1 MSDMKLYEG
10 ISHID
15 DDLIDEANVPARRP
29 RYYTFALSAAAVL
42 LVIGVSGIALG
53 GNGKYS
59 PRRYTGGE
67 TASTA
72 ATGYITTTAASQ
84 VSTAARA
91 GTTAAATSGIV
102 GETSPTTAANNKDSY
117 SPAETSVKADT
128 NVTAAQ
134 ITRSSP
140 SVTSAAAKATAPVR
154 QTTAAVTNVPQ
165 TTVQPAMTTDVQEDE
180 RSFDM
185 KKAISLLS
193 SAIMLNPI
201 AANNAYTADLAYKDP
216 AERYG
221 LGTSRYSEE
230 VSEISPAEQELF
242 DRIDQGLID
251 IDIDRNGEL
260 DMRDTALLYFYEL
273 RDYLIN
279 NPDDTQYAELFAK
292 SLVNYDLNELPE
304 EIREF
309 LENRESIRNKELF
322 AKSKYYWPS
331 AIATLDSKLLA
342 RYHLTHTLKP
352 EYFTEEYYSDV
363 VVFDALTNY
372 DQMFRFDYFF
382 YFIGGTRT
390 SLLNQMRG
398 AFPGDLEPL
407 FDLNGDGVFDLHDV
421 QDYTEYQF
429 GYKVPEAEYAAIVD
443 SDAVDITKYREY
455 PDSDDSI
462 SEAVFKNCVKL
473 EMANIEFEK
482 TYGFAYQ
489 EKENPE
495 SIVRIGFQNMI
506 ELYFMNNEYKLIYAK
521 PEYYTENRPGCEGL
535 PLYDRV
541 DLYSF
546 VSQYAGSHG
555 FTTTKLSFNETTF
568 NLFYD
573 KWSAAVKNGTA
584 DLPDVNGNGIIDKD
598 DFSFLQQ
605 YEKEIWAKTP
615 ETDTKLPRS
624 IRSFLDTE
632 FDLNE
637 NGISGDLYDVMG
649 ASVFIRANYPEL
661 TPDVSTSAVPE
672 TTISF
677 PKGDAN
683 CDGKVSVADSV
694 AILQFIAN
702 RDKFDLKPQG
712 KENADVNGDGSV
724 TGSDALEIQKLD
736 AGIIVIK

>member
-1 MSDMKLYEG
+1 MQKQKGKSEKRESRGIKNTKSAKSAKSVKSAKNTKSANSARGVQSSDYNVDNIIAPATVPGSGAVGIIRVSGGDSIKIAAKVIKLKSGAKSASTGAKKGSTTLLSAEPRRLYLANIEEN
-10 ISHID
+10 D
-15 DDLIDEANVPARRP
+15 KLIDE
-29 RYYTFALSAAAVL
+29 L
-42 LVIGVSGIALG
+42 LVAVFKALDSYTG
-53 GNGKYS
+53 EDCVEIFTHASAYIMNKVQMMMMREASQLLESKKISAPLRMAFAGEFTQRAFLNGKMDL
-59 PRRYTGGE
+59 
-67 TASTA
+67 A
-72 ATGYITTTAASQ
+72 Q
-84 VSTAARA
+84 
-91 GTTAAATSGIV
+91 
-102 GETSPTTAANNKDSY
+102 
-117 SPAETSVKADT
+117 AE
-128 NVTAAQ
+128 
-134 ITRSSP
+134 
-140 SVTSAAAKATAPVR
+140 
-154 QTTAAVTNVPQ
+154 AV
-165 TTVQPAMTTDVQEDE
+165 
-180 RSFDM
+180 
-185 KKAISLLS
+185 
-193 SAIMLNPI
+193 
-201 AANNAYTADLAYKDP
+201 ADLIA
-216 AERYG
+216 
-221 LGTSRYSEE
+221 SE
-230 VSEISPAEQELF
+230 
-242 DRIDQGLID
+242 
-251 IDIDRNGEL
+251 
-260 DMRDTALLYFYEL
+260 T
-273 RDYLIN
+273 
-279 NPDDTQYAELFAK
+279 
-292 SLVNYDLNELPE
+292 
-304 EIREF
+304 
-309 LENRESIRNKELF
+309 ES
-322 AKSKYYWPS
+322 A
-331 AIATLDSKLLA
+331 
-342 RYHLTHTLKP
+342 HTM
-352 EYFTEEYYSDV
+352 
-363 VVFDALTNY
+363 A
-372 DQMFRFDYFF
+372 M
-382 YFIGGTRT
+382 
-390 SLLNQMRG
+390 NQMRG

-429 GYKVPEAEYAAIVD
+429 GYKVPEAEYAAIVG

-473 EMANIEFEK
+473 EKANIEFEK

-541 DLYSF
+541 DLYRF

-649 ASVFIRANYPEL
+649 ASLFIRANYPEL

-672 TTISF
+672 ATISF

-702 RDKFDLKPQG
+702 RDKFNLKPQG

-724 TGSDALEIQKLD
+724 TGSDALEIQKMD
-736 AGIIVIK
+736 AGVIVIK

>member
-1 MSDMKLYEG
+1 
-10 ISHID
+10 
-15 DDLIDEANVPARRP
+15 
-29 RYYTFALSAAAVL
+29 
-42 LVIGVSGIALG
+42 
-53 GNGKYS
+53 
-59 PRRYTGGE
+59 
-67 TASTA
+67 
-72 ATGYITTTAASQ
+72 
-84 VSTAARA
+84 
-91 GTTAAATSGIV
+91 
-102 GETSPTTAANNKDSY
+102 
-117 SPAETSVKADT
+117 
-128 NVTAAQ
+128 
-134 ITRSSP
+134 
-140 SVTSAAAKATAPVR
+140 
-154 QTTAAVTNVPQ
+154 
-165 TTVQPAMTTDVQEDE
+165 
-180 RSFDM
+180 
-185 KKAISLLS
+185 
-193 SAIMLNPI
+193 
-201 AANNAYTADLAYKDP
+201 
-216 AERYG
+216 
-221 LGTSRYSEE
+221 
-230 VSEISPAEQELF
+230 
-242 DRIDQGLID
+242 
-251 IDIDRNGEL
+251 
-260 DMRDTALLYFYEL
+260 MRDTALLYFYEL

-724 TGSDALEIQKLD
+724 TGSDALEIQKMD

>member
-1 MSDMKLYEG
+1 LSDMKLYEG

-59 PRRYTGGE
+59 PRRYTGVG

-140 SVTSAAAKATAPVR
+140 SVTSAAAKTTAPVQ
-154 QTTAAVTNVPQ
+154 QTTAAVTDVPQ
-165 TTVQPAMTTDVQEDE
+165 TTVQPAMTTDAQEDE

-304 EIREF
+304 DIREF

-322 AKSKYYWPS
+322 AKSKHYWPS

-382 YFIGGTRT
+382 YFIGGART

-429 GYKVPEAEYAAIVD
+429 GYKVPEAEYAAIVG

-473 EMANIEFEK
+473 EKANIEFEK

-495 SIVRIGFQNMI
+495 SIVRIGFQKMI

-555 FTTTKLSFNETTF
+555 FTTTKISFNETTF

-584 DLPDVNGNGIIDKD
+584 DLPDVNGNGSIDKD

-649 ASVFIRANYPEL
+649 ASIFIRANYPEL

-724 TGSDALEIQKLD
+724 TGSDALEIQKMD

>member
-91 GTTAAATSGIV
+91 GTTVAATSGIV
-102 GETSPTTAANNKDSY
+102 RETSPTTAANNKDSY
-117 SPAETSVKADT
+117 SPTETSVKADT
-128 NVTAAQ
+128 NVTDAQ

-140 SVTSAAAKATAPVR
+140 SVTSAAAKATAPVQ
-154 QTTAAVTNVPQ
+154 QTTAAVTDVPQ
-165 TTVQPAMTTDVQEDE
+165 TTVQPAMTTDAQEDE

-260 DMRDTALLYFYEL
+260 DMRDTALLYFYET

-473 EMANIEFEK
+473 EKANIEFEK

-541 DLYSF
+541 NLYSF

-555 FTTTKLSFNETTF
+555 FTTTKISFNETTF

-724 TGSDALEIQKLD
+724 TGNDALEIQKMD

>member
-59 PRRYTGGE
+59 PRRYTGVG

-140 SVTSAAAKATAPVR
+140 SVTSAAAKTTAPVQ
-154 QTTAAVTNVPQ
+154 QTTAAVTDVPQ
-165 TTVQPAMTTDVQEDE
+165 TTVQPAMTTDAQEDE

-304 EIREF
+304 DIREF

-322 AKSKYYWPS
+322 AKSKHYWPS

-382 YFIGGTRT
+382 YFIGGART

-429 GYKVPEAEYAAIVD
+429 GYKVPEAEYAAIVG

-473 EMANIEFEK
+473 EKANIEFEK

-495 SIVRIGFQNMI
+495 SIVRIGFQKMI

-555 FTTTKLSFNETTF
+555 FTTTKISFNETTF

-584 DLPDVNGNGIIDKD
+584 DLPDVNGNGSIDKD

-649 ASVFIRANYPEL
+649 ASIFIRANYPEL

-724 TGSDALEIQKLD
+724 TGSDALEIQKMD

>member
-42 LVIGVSGIALG
+42 LVIGISGIALG

-59 PRRYTGGE
+59 PRRYTGVE

-91 GTTAAATSGIV
+91 GTTAAATSGIA
-102 GETSPTTAANNKDSY
+102 GETSPTTAANNKGSY

-140 SVTSAAAKATAPVR
+140 SVTSAAAKTTAPVQ

-165 TTVQPAMTTDVQEDE
+165 TTVQPAMTTDAQEDE

-230 VSEISPAEQELF
+230 VSEIGPAEQELF

-260 DMRDTALLYFYEL
+260 DMRDTALLYFYET

-304 EIREF
+304 DIREF

-372 DQMFRFDYFF
+372 NSNLRFDYFF
-382 YFIGGTRT
+382 YFIGGART

-429 GYKVPEAEYAAIVD
+429 GYKVPEAEYAAVVG

-541 DLYSF
+541 GLYSF

-615 ETDTKLPRS
+615 ETDTKLPRI

-661 TPDVSTSAVPE
+661 TPDVSTTAVPE

-724 TGSDALEIQKLD
+724 TGSDALEIQKMD

>member
-91 GTTAAATSGIV
+91 GTTVAATSGIV
-102 GETSPTTAANNKDSY
+102 RETSPTTAANNKDSY
-117 SPAETSVKADT
+117 SPTETSVKADT
-128 NVTAAQ
+128 NVTDAQ

-140 SVTSAAAKATAPVR
+140 SVTSAAAKATAPVQ
-154 QTTAAVTNVPQ
+154 QTTAAVTDVPQ
-165 TTVQPAMTTDVQEDE
+165 TTVQPAMTTDAQEDE

-260 DMRDTALLYFYEL
+260 DMRDTALLYFYET

-473 EMANIEFEK
+473 EKANIEFEK

-555 FTTTKLSFNETTF
+555 FTTTKISFNETTF

-724 TGSDALEIQKLD
+724 TGNDALEIQKMD